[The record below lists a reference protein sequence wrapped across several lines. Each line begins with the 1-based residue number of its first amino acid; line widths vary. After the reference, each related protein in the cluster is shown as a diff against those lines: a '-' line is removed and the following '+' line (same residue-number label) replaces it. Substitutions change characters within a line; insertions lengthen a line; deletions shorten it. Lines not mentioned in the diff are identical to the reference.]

1 MSFLTQFFGGA
12 AGAAGATGQQQGQQG
27 QPGQPGQQGQQQVA
41 QPGQPQPGQVQQP
54 AGVQAPAGFSAPA
67 ASPLDAFA
75 GLWQTAQQEQ
85 KADPLTAEVI
95 PMGAEQLQ
103 ALQQRV
109 STVNFLS
116 GVKPES
122 VAAALGGDQAA
133 FMSVINSAVQAA
145 MLQSVRV
152 NNTMLN
158 AAVNQRTQ
166 EIMKALPS
174 NVQQALT
181 ANQLRQDLPIFN
193 HPAAAPLLSALEQNL
208 TLNQP
213 GITPAQATQVAKS
226 YLQNFFAEFSGTNP
240 NQQQQTTAT
249 PAGIDWSKMFSPS

>member
-1 MSFLTQFFGGA
+1 MSFLQNFFGA
-12 AGAAGATGQQQGQQG
+12 AGAANPAAQTQQQ
-27 QPGQPGQQGQQQVA
+27 
-41 QPGQPQPGQVQQP
+41 QQP
-54 AGVQAPAGFSAPA
+54 AGQPPAGGQAAPEGQQQQQQQQTA
-67 ASPLDAFA
+67 PASPLDAFA
-75 GLWQTAQQEQ
+75 GLWQTQQQQQ
-85 KADPLTAEVI
+85 KVDPLSAEVI

-122 VAAALGGDQAA
+122 IAAALGGDQAA
-133 FMSVINSAVQAA
+133 FVSVLNSAVQAA

-158 AAVNQRTQ
+158 AAVNQRTAD
-166 EIMKALPS
+166 IMKALPG

-181 ANQLRQDLPIFN
+181 SNQLRQDLPIFN
-193 HPAAAPLLSALEQNL
+193 HPAAAPMLAALEQNL
-208 TLNQP
+208 LTNQP
-213 GITPAQATQVAKS
+213 GITPAQASQVARD
-226 YLQNFFAEFSGTNP
+226 YLQNFAAELNGGSSKT
-240 NQQQQTTAT
+240 QTPSSNS

>member
-1 MSFLTQFFGGA
+1 MSFLQTFFG
-12 AGAAGATGQQQGQQG
+12 AGAANPAGQTQQQQQPVGQSPAGGQPAPEGQQQ
-27 QPGQPGQQGQQQVA
+27 QQQ
-41 QPGQPQPGQVQQP
+41 QQT
-54 AGVQAPAGFSAPA
+54 AP

-75 GLWQTAQQEQ
+75 GLWQTQQQQQ
-85 KADPLTAEVI
+85 KADPLSSEVI
-95 PMGAEQLQ
+95 PMGADQLQ

-122 VAAALGGDQAA
+122 IAAALGGDQAA
-133 FMSVINSAVQAA
+133 FASVINSAVQAA

-158 AAVNQRTQ
+158 AAVNQRTAD
-166 EIMKALPS
+166 IMKALPG

-181 ANQLRQDLPIFN
+181 SNQLRQDLPIFN
-193 HPAAAPLLSALEQNL
+193 HPAAAPMLAALEQNL
-208 TLNQP
+208 LTNQP
-213 GITPAQATQVAKS
+213 GITPAQASQVARD
-226 YLQNFFAEFSGTNP
+226 YLQNFAAELNGGNSKTQATSTNS
-240 NQQQQTTAT
+240 

>member
-12 AGAAGATGQQQGQQG
+12 AGAAGAAGQQQGQQ
-27 QPGQPGQQGQQQVA
+27 GQPGQQGQQQVA
-41 QPGQPQPGQVQQP
+41 QPGQQQPGQVQQP
-54 AGVQAPAGFSAPA
+54 AGVQAPAGSAAPA

-109 STVNFLS
+109 SNVNFLS

-193 HPAAAPLLSALEQNL
+193 HPAAAP
-208 TLNQP
+208 
-213 GITPAQATQVAKS
+213 
-226 YLQNFFAEFSGTNP
+226 
-240 NQQQQTTAT
+240 
-249 PAGIDWSKMFSPS
+249 

>member
-12 AGAAGATGQQQGQQG
+12 AGAAGATDQQQGQQ
-27 QPGQPGQQGQQQVA
+27 GQPGQQGQQQVA
-41 QPGQPQPGQVQQP
+41 QPGQQQPGQVQQP
-54 AGVQAPAGFSAPA
+54 AGVQAPAGSSAPA

-75 GLWQTAQQEQ
+75 GLWQTQQQEP

-109 STVNFLS
+109 SNVNFLS

-193 HPAAAPLLSALEQNL
+193 HPAAAPVLAALEQNL

-240 NQQQQTTAT
+240 NQQQQTTTT
-249 PAGIDWSKMFSPS
+249 PAGIDWSKMFTSS

>member
-27 QPGQPGQQGQQQVA
+27 QPVQQGQQQAA
-41 QPGQPQPGQVQQP
+41 QPGQQQPGQVQQP

-226 YLQNFFAEFSGTNP
+226 YLQHFFAEFSGTNP

>member
-1 MSFLTQFFGGA
+1 
-12 AGAAGATGQQQGQQG
+12 
-27 QPGQPGQQGQQQVA
+27 
-41 QPGQPQPGQVQQP
+41 
-54 AGVQAPAGFSAPA
+54 
-67 ASPLDAFA
+67 
-75 GLWQTAQQEQ
+75 
-85 KADPLTAEVI
+85 
-95 PMGAEQLQ
+95 MGAEQLQ

-193 HPAAAPLLSALEQNL
+193 HPAAAPVLAALEQNL

-240 NQQQQTTAT
+240 NQQQQATTT
-249 PAGIDWSKMFSPS
+249 PAGIDWSKMFTSS

>member
-12 AGAAGATGQQQGQQG
+12 AGAAGAAGQQQGQQG
-27 QPGQPGQQGQQQVA
+27 QPGQQGQQQAA
-41 QPGQPQPGQVQQP
+41 QPGQQQPGQVQQP
-54 AGVQAPAGFSAPA
+54 AGVQAPAGSAAPA

-109 STVNFLS
+109 SNVNFLS

-240 NQQQQTTAT
+240 NQQQQTTTT
-249 PAGIDWSKMFSPS
+249 PAGIDWSKMFTSS

>member
-12 AGAAGATGQQQGQQG
+12 AGAAGATGQQQGQQ
-27 QPGQPGQQGQQQVA
+27 GQPGQQGQQQVA

-54 AGVQAPAGFSAPA
+54 AGVQAPAGSSAPA

>member
-1 MSFLTQFFGGA
+1 MSFLTQFLGGA
-12 AGAAGATGQQQGQQG
+12 AGAAGATDQQQGQQ
-27 QPGQPGQQGQQQVA
+27 GQPGQQGQQQVA
-41 QPGQPQPGQVQQP
+41 QPGQQQPGQVQQP
-54 AGVQAPAGFSAPA
+54 AGVQAPAGSSAPA

-75 GLWQTAQQEQ
+75 GLWQTQQQEQ
-85 KADPLTAEVI
+85 KTDPLTAEVI

-109 STVNFLS
+109 SNVNFLS

-193 HPAAAPLLSALEQNL
+193 HPAAAPLLAALEQNL

-240 NQQQQTTAT
+240 NQQQQTTTT
-249 PAGIDWSKMFSPS
+249 PAGIDWSKMFSSS

>member
-1 MSFLTQFFGGA
+1 MSFLNQFFGGA
-12 AGAAGATGQQQGQQG
+12 AVNNAAQQPQVPQ
-27 QPGQPGQQGQQQVA
+27 GQQGQQQAA
-41 QPGQPQPGQVQQP
+41 QPGQQAQASQVQQL
-54 AGVQAPAGFSAPA
+54 AGVQAPAGSTAPA

-75 GLWQTAQQEQ
+75 GLWQTTQQEQ

-109 STVNFLS
+109 SNVNFLS
-116 GVKPES
+116 GVKPEL

-133 FMSVINSAVQAA
+133 FMSVVNAAVQAA

-181 ANQLRQDLPIFN
+181 SNQLRQDLPIFN

-240 NQQQQTTAT
+240 NQQQQTTTT

>member
-1 MSFLTQFFGGA
+1 MSFLNQFFGGA
-12 AGAAGATGQQQGQQG
+12 AVNNAAQQPQVPQ
-27 QPGQPGQQGQQQVA
+27 GQQGQQQAA
-41 QPGQPQPGQVQQP
+41 QPGQQAQASQVQQL
-54 AGVQAPAGFSAPA
+54 AGVQAPAGSTAPA

-75 GLWQTAQQEQ
+75 GLWQTTQQDQ

-109 STVNFLS
+109 SNVNFLS

-181 ANQLRQDLPIFN
+181 SNQLRQDLPIFN
-193 HPAAAPLLSALEQNL
+193 HPAAAPVLSALEQNL

-240 NQQQQTTAT
+240 NQQQQTTTT